1 MYFDNMIESR
11 FAYKGR
17 KIFSIFI
24 IAILSKNMKYFV
36 DSFLFKDFHRL
47 KEKFW
52 ILIIIE
58 VSHEHKTISSS
69 SNLMIELLRYGDR
82 EDFGSNRKSLE
93 QILFCRI
100 HDSNACKESVKK
112 EGNDSLQFLFFEWN
126 CLIMRHKHTMFCD

>member
-1 MYFDNMIESR
+1 VRDKSMYFDNMIESR

-69 SNLMIELLRYGDR
+69 SDLMIELLRYGDR
-82 EDFGSNRKSLE
+82 EDFGSNRIGVSSRY
-93 QILFCRI
+93 LFCRI
-100 HDSNACKESVKK
+100 HDSNACRRIGRKR
-112 EGNDSLQFLFFEWN
+112 G
-126 CLIMRHKHTMFCD
+126 